1 MLMSKI
7 KELDPITITKI
18 AAGEVIDRPS
28 SIVKEL
34 VENSL
39 DAGATAI
46 RVEVNDGGKRLIS
59 ITDNGHG
66 MDKEDLAL
74 SARRHTTS
82 KIERLE
88 DLYDTDSFGFRGEAL
103 ASISH
108 VATMDITSKSTGQDA
123 HHIRAFQDEISEPT
137 LCSGTQGTT
146 IEVKDLFFDV
156 PVRRKFLKTA
166 STELSYITDV
176 IIHLTLTNPSI
187 DFVLISDGKE
197 IINSSGIQD
206 QAQLIIHIY
215 GRSLKGKLLKI
226 DSQIGPVH
234 ITGHVSDPTLTF
246 SNKSKQVIAVNR
258 RLIKSA
264 VVSRAVQDSFKD
276 YIPYRRHPLAV
287 LNISVEKSSVDVN
300 IHPQKQDIKFINP
313 GFLFDAVPK
322 AIRFALSEIK
332 ADLPTLGQ
340 TQSFGSPSSAFQ
352 GNASETSVPFKSQ
365 DSVEFA
371 PFNASPTH
379 GGDLSSITEQL
390 FKPLDSSGQAPHYEY
405 FQLFKTY
412 IAIKTS
418 EGLYLMD
425 QHAAHERI
433 LYEQIK
439 DKFDAAGARQALLLS
454 EILDVTPAIFE
465 VFKEHQ
471 DYFEKLNFVVEDFG
485 ENKLV
490 VREIPVP
497 FSDANV
503 TELVL
508 DILDQLKDY
517 PGSSRDL
524 TLDQKEKLQ
533 MRACKAA
540 IKAGKTMYP
549 DEVTRLVEDLVS
561 SPSNFT
567 CPHGRPLCLL
577 FDKAKLERLFLR
589 A

>member
-1 MLMSKI
+1 MLNYQTLPFEGVTCYTVLMPKI

-18 AAGEVIDRPS
+18 AAGEVVDRPS

-39 DAGATAI
+39 DAGATTI

-59 ITDNGHG
+59 ISDNGFG
-66 MDKEDLAL
+66 MDKEDLTLAP
-74 SARRHTTS
+74 RRHTTS
-82 KIERLE
+82 KITRLE

-103 ASISH
+103 SSISH
-108 VATMDITSKSTGQDA
+108 VATMDITSKTDTGEA
-123 HHIRAFQDEISEPT
+123 YHIRVFQDEISEPH
-137 LCSGTQGTT
+137 LCAGTKGTR
-146 IEVKDLFFDV
+146 IDVKDLFFDV

-166 STELSYITDV
+166 STELSYVTDV
-176 IIHLTLTNPSI
+176 IIHLALTNPSI
-187 DFVLISDGKE
+187 DFVLISDGKD
-197 IINSSGIQD
+197 IINTTGIKD
-206 QAQLIIHIY
+206 QAQLLIHIF

-226 DSQIGPVH
+226 DSQIGPVRIRGH
-234 ITGHVSDPTLTF
+234 ISDPTLTF
-246 SNKSKQVIAVNR
+246 SNKSKQVTTVNH
-258 RLIKSA
+258 RLVKSA
-264 VVSRAVQDSFKD
+264 VVSRAIQDSFKD
-276 YIPYRRHPLAV
+276 YIPYKRHPLAV
-287 LNISVEKSSVDVN
+287 LDISVEKNSVDIN

-322 AIRFALSEIK
+322 AIRFSLSEMR
-332 ADLPTLGQ
+332 ADLPTMGQ
-340 TQSFGSPSSAFQ
+340 VYPATSSFAFQ
-352 GNASETSVPFKSQ
+352 GNASETSLA
-365 DSVEFA
+365 FA
-371 PFNASPTH
+371 PFKESTSEHLFSPLDQNEASPY
-379 GGDLSSITEQL
+379 
-390 FKPLDSSGQAPHYEY
+390 YEY

-412 IAIKTS
+412 IAIKTH
-418 EGLYLMD
+418 EGMYLLD

-439 DKFDAAGARQALLLS
+439 EKFDVKGHRQALLLS
-454 EILDVTPAIFE
+454 EIIDLSPTLFS
-465 VFKEHQ
+465 VFKGHR
-471 DYFEKLNFVVEDFG
+471 DYFEKLNFLVEDFG

-503 TELVL
+503 TELIL
-508 DILDQLKDY
+508 DILEQLKDY
-517 PGSSRDL
+517 PDSSRDL
-524 TLDQKEKLQ
+524 TLEQKEKLQ

-549 DEVTRLVEDLVS
+549 DEVTRLVEDLVK

-577 FDKAKLERLFLR
+577 FDRSKLETLFLR